1 MSTFL
6 LLLLKT
12 MTHLWPLS
20 SVTSM
25 PFHTALAAGCVPG
38 GDARCPS
45 IKTQLPLYVFYT
57 LSLPVS
63 MWTVKFHIFLEGIFL
78 KTNTLVWAKE
88 LALLFSAEM
97 LSTHLGESDTLQ
109 HSGTLSRTVLAAIP
123 AIHQPTDPG
132 ADTKSLAL
140 MWLQWENQILLTS
153 SGITKASRR
162 K

>member
-1 MSTFL
+1 MSAFL

-20 SVTSM
+20 LVTSM

-38 GDARCPS
+38 GIVRCPS
-45 IKTQLPLYVFYT
+45 IKTQLPLCVFYT

-63 MWTVKFHIFLEGIFL
+63 MWTVKFHIFLEGVFL
-78 KTNTLVWAKE
+78 KTKALVWVKE
-88 LALLFSAEM
+88 LALLSAVM

-123 AIHQPTDPG
+123 VIHQPTDPG

-153 SGITKASRR
+153 SGITKASRG